1 MPAGSA
7 LTFAQ
12 MHFVMSVDEPPTG
25 MEAHDCSFPPPADFP
40 IVQVEQRPSLPA
52 LVIKRKRSVARMTE
66 DKSGHTGGSSSA
78 ERRSRHLNICRIK
91 ASDIHFLLVEYLRPF
106 KYKQMV
112 LQPKR
117 E

>member
-7 LTFAQ
+7 LTFAW

-52 LVIKRKRSVARMTE
+52 LVIKCKRFVARVTE
-66 DKSGHTGGSSSA
+66 DKSGYIGGSSSA
-78 ERRSRHLNICRIK
+78 EQRSNICKIK
-91 ASDIHFLLVEYLRPF
+91 ASDIHFLLVEYLIPF

-112 LQPKR
+112 LQPKI